1 MRALEII
8 MNVDDLGLHPAVRR
22 AVETCASLGTVTS
35 ASVLANGPDLA
46 AVRAIPGVSLGAH
59 LNILRGAP
67 LSPAHEVRSLVDKNG
82 LFLGSAAK
90 LAWRVACGALK
101 RDEIRL
107 EWSRQVALLRE
118 KGLTLSHVDGEKHT
132 HCLPGLFSVACDV
145 AAEHGIRWVRRSDER
160 FGNFRAGGRGSPCA
174 LARTLR
180 VRTHDPIYR
189 NNRRGLGNRGTGC
202 VVYGGGLR
210 TCADRC
216 RYASDRGGLPPGRPP
231 CGRP

>member
-118 KGLTLSHVDGEKHT
+118 KGLTLSHVDG
-132 HCLPGLFSVACDV
+132 
-145 AAEHGIRWVRRSDER
+145 
-160 FGNFRAGGRGSPCA
+160 
-174 LARTLR
+174 
-180 VRTHDPIYR
+180 
-189 NNRRGLGNRGTGC
+189 
-202 VVYGGGLR
+202 
-210 TCADRC
+210 
-216 RYASDRGGLPPGRPP
+216 
-231 CGRP
+231 